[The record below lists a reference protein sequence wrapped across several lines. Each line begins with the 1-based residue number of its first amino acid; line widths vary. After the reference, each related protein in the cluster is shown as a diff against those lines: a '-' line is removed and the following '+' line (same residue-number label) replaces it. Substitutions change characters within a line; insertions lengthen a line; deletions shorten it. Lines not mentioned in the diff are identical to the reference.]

1 MFLALVTGSLIH
13 SLTETLPTANCQ
25 LPTVLRIRYPDLP
38 ILVLSIHSEPLYVER
53 AIRAGA
59 NGYVSKHESADMIV
73 EGIRRVL
80 AGEVYVTEELVGEL
94 VHGLVDVHA
103 GGRRSP
109 VERLSDRE
117 LEIFQLMGRGFKP
130 CEIAKELN
138 LSVKTV
144 EAHRWHMRKK
154 LKKKSASELTHF
166 AVEWMQSR
174 ADH

>member
-1 MFLALVTGSLIH
+1 M
-13 SLTETLPTANCQ
+13 
-25 LPTVLRIRYPDLP
+25 
-38 ILVLSIHSEPLYVER
+38 YVER

-59 NGYVSKHESADMIV
+59 NGYISKHESPDMIV

-80 AGEVYVTEELVGEL
+80 AGEVYVTEELVGGL
-94 VHGLVDVHA
+94 VQGLVDVRV

-130 CEIAKELN
+130 CEIARELN

-144 EAHRWHMRKK
+144 EGHRWHMRKK
-154 LKKKSASELTHF
+154 LRKKSASELTRF

-174 ADH
+174 TAH